1 MRGDRSVTAGN
12 RRRYLRQTGFS
23 LIEILIAMTVT
34 LIGLAGLLS
43 LHLTT
48 VRGNSRATRT
58 VMASVIAQQTM
69 DELRNLPVQ
78 PPTTPFLE
86 PTLSGPPFGIP
97 STNVSL
103 PEAEG
108 PDKTRYERLVSVT
121 PLGPAASPL
130 QDLVR
135 VRIEIRWTDEGAAAG
150 TTDSRLRHRM
160 VLETIRTRQ
169 DLL

>member
-1 MRGDRSVTAGN
+1 MRGDRSVKAYD
-12 RRRYLRQTGFS
+12 RRRTTRQKGFS

-69 DELRNLPVQ
+69 DQLRSLPVRA
-78 PPTTPFLE
+78 PTVGYLD
-86 PTLSGPPFGIP
+86 PTLENQFGIP
-97 STNVSL
+97 STDVEL
-103 PEAEG
+103 PAAQG
-108 PDKTRYERLVSVT
+108 PDNTRYQRLVSVT
-121 PLGPAASPL
+121 PLGPVGDPL
-130 QDLVR
+130 ENLVR
-135 VRIEIRWTDEGAAAG
+135 VRVVIAWTDEGASAT

-160 VLETIRTRQ
+160 VLEAIRTRQ
-169 DLL
+169 DVL

>member
-1 MRGDRSVTAGN
+1 MRGDRSLTACN
-12 RRRYLRQTGFS
+12 RRRYLRQKGFT
-23 LIEILIAMTVT
+23 LLEILIAMTVT

-48 VRGNSRATRT
+48 VRGNARATRT

-78 PPTTPFLE
+78 PPTLPFLE
-86 PTLSGPPFGIP
+86 PTLTSRFGIP
-97 STNVSL
+97 STNVELL
-103 PEAEG
+103 PVARG
-108 PDKTRYERLVSVT
+108 PDNTSYQRLVSVT
-121 PLGPAASPL
+121 PLGP
-130 QDLVR
+130 DIVR
-135 VRIEIRWTDEGAAAG
+135 VRVEIRWTDEGASAA

-160 VLETIRTRQ
+160 VLETLRTRQ

>member
-1 MRGDRSVTAGN
+1 MRCDRSVNACD
-12 RRRYLRQTGFS
+12 RRRYIRQKGFS
-23 LIEILIAMTVT
+23 LLEILIAMTVT

-58 VMASVIAQQTM
+58 VMASVIGQQTM
-69 DELRNLPVQ
+69 DELRNLPVRA
-78 PPTTPFLE
+78 PTVGYLE
-86 PTLSGPPFGIP
+86 PTLENRFGIP
-97 STNVSL
+97 STDVPL
-103 PEAEG
+103 PVAQG
-108 PDKTRYERLVSVT
+108 PDGTSYQRLVSVT
-121 PLGPAASPL
+121 PLGPVGDPL
-130 QDLVR
+130 ENLVR
-135 VRIEIRWTDEGAAAG
+135 VRIEIRWTDEGASAA